1 MRGASG
7 QRLVASHPVAN
18 VHAVCS
24 RACSGSFGVTWSP
37 PGAHRAVSN
46 RKKTV
51 LAPHRVLATLCL
63 PILAIA
69 LLTAGCS
76 SDSNDDNGN
85 ATTTTAADETNGN
98 GNGNADTT
106 AGGGSDAQD
115 APAGADDPDV
125 EAYCADAEELA
136 AEITETLSDRENVD
150 PQAVAD
156 INARAATLSETA
168 AELLDAHPEFAERLN
183 DCAQILTDATATQ
196 AQP

>member
-1 MRGASG
+1 MPIA
-7 QRLVASHPVAN
+7 
-18 VHAVCS
+18 
-24 RACSGSFGVTWSP
+24 
-37 PGAHRAVSN
+37 AVSE

-51 LAPHRVLATLCL
+51 LALHRILATLCL

-76 SDSNDDNGN
+76 SDSNDDDGN
-85 ATTTTAADETNGN
+85 ATTTAAADEANGEGN
-98 GNGNADTT
+98 GTTDTT

-136 AEITETLSDRENVD
+136 AEITETLADRENID
-150 PQAVAD
+150 PQAVED

-168 AELLDAHPEFAERLN
+168 ADLLDAHPEFAERLN
-183 DCAQILTDATATQ
+183 DCAEVLADATATP